1 VSDLSVGI
9 VGGSGYG
16 GGELL
21 RLLLLHPRVGR
32 IQASSQRFRGRRVGT
47 VHPNL
52 RSFAALKFRALEDM
66 EPCDLLFVALPHGRT
81 VELVDRLAGLAPR
94 LVDLGGDFRLDDPE
108 RYAFHHGAEAPRPD
122 LLREFVY
129 GIPELHRDRM
139 RGARFVSSAGC
150 NATATILALHPL
162 YHGGLVDPVRT
173 VVEVKAGTSQAG
185 NAPAPGS
192 HHPERSG
199 SIRCYKPVG
208 HRHAAEIRQELG
220 LAPDAPFHFSA
231 TALDMVRG
239 VQAVAHVFLTD
250 PGTTETDLRRLYH
263 DRYGDEPFVRVL
275 NERQGPHR
283 LPDPRHLA
291 GTNYC
296 DLGLVRDPASD
307 RLVVVAALDNL
318 GKGAAGQAVQ
328 AANVMHG
335 WDETLG
341 LGFPGLYP
349 V

>member
-1 VSDLSVGI
+1 MPDLSVGI

-21 RLLLLHPRVGR
+21 RLLLTHPRVGR

-52 RSFAALKFRALEDM
+52 RSFRSVKFCAMEDLQ
-66 EPCDLLFVALPHGRT
+66 PCDLLFVALPHGQT
-81 VELVDRLAGLAPR
+81 VVHFDSLEGLAPR
-94 LVDLGGDFRLDDPE
+94 MIDLGGDFRLDDPE
-108 RYAFHHGAEAPRPD
+108 RYAFHHGEAAPRPD

-139 RGARFVSSAGC
+139 REARFVSSAGC

-162 YHGGLVDPVRT
+162 YRAGLVDPDRT
-173 VVEVKAGTSQAG
+173 VVEVKAGTSQGG

-208 HRHAAEIRQELG
+208 HRHAAEIRQELRQTP
-220 LAPDAPFHFSA
+220 AAPFHFSA

-239 VQAVAHVFLTD
+239 VQAVAHVFLAD
-250 PGTTETDLRRLYH
+250 PQVTETEIRGVYH
-263 DRYGDEPFVRVL
+263 RHYGQEPFVRVL

-283 LPDPRHLA
+283 MPDPRHLA

-296 DLGLVRDPASD
+296 DLGLVRDPESD
-307 RLVVVAALDNL
+307 RLVIVAALDNL

-328 AANVMHG
+328 AANIMLG
-335 WDETLG
+335 WDETTG